1 MKPLKTKHF
10 ICLQDLS
17 ADEIRMV
24 LGLTKKLKRFHRTG
38 RRYQPLRG
46 KVLAMIFSKSST
58 RTRISFEAG
67 IYQLGG
73 YGIFLNANDLQ
84 LGRGE
89 SVQDTA
95 RVMSRFVDGIMIRT
109 FSQKEVE
116 ILAREATVPVINGL
130 TDFLHPCQILSD
142 LFTISEFKPIDR
154 NLHVLYI
161 GDGNNVANS
170 WLTAAVILG
179 FRMTF
184 ITPERYGLSQEIF
197 DYTGLSRQ
205 NLPDNIRVHTEIP
218 PEAVSSADIIY
229 TDVWVSMGQEKEKE
243 ERLKVFRPYQL
254 NAGLLGRAK
263 PGARVMHCLPAHR
276 GDEITDEVMNSP
288 ASIVFD
294 QAENRLNLQKTLMA
308 LLMNRR

>member
-1 MKPLKTKHF
+1 MNQLRTRHF
-10 ICLQDLS
+10 LCIKDVS
-17 ADEIRMV
+17 ADEIRMI
-24 LGLTKKLKRFHRTG
+24 LGLTRKLKAFQKAG
-38 RRYQPLRG
+38 RKHHPLKG

-73 YGIFLNANDLQ
+73 SGIFLNANDLQ

-109 FSQKEVE
+109 FSQEEVE
-116 ILAREATVPVINGL
+116 TLARFATVPVINGL

-142 LFTISEFKPIDR
+142 LFTISEFRPVDR
-154 NLHVLYI
+154 GLHVLYI

-170 WLTAAVILG
+170 WLTAAAVLG

-184 ITPERYGLSQEIF
+184 ITPGKYGLSDAIF
-197 DYTGLSRQ
+197 DYAGLSKDR
-205 NLPDNIRVHTEIP
+205 LPENIRTATEIR
-218 PEAVSSADIIY
+218 PEVVKSADIIY

-243 ERLKVFRPYQL
+243 ERIRAFRPYQV
-254 NAGLLGRAK
+254 GEELLAMAK
-263 PGARVMHCLPAHR
+263 PGVRVMHCLPAHR
-276 GDEITDEVMNSP
+276 GDEITDGVMNSP

-294 QAENRLNLQKTLMA
+294 QAENRLHLQKALMQ
-308 LLMNRR
+308 LLMK